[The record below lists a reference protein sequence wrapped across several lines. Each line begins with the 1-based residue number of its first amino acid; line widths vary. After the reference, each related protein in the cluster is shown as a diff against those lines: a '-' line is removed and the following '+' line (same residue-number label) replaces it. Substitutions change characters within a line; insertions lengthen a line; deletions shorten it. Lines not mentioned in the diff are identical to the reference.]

1 MKRMLVNLRNN
12 IQQLLSKPG
21 EQGDAGKQWCRSFGV
36 FFLHLVL
43 FISFCRK
50 KNKNTAEAQIVI
62 VNVFL
67 FHLKHDDDDDPN
79 DDDDD

>member
-1 MKRMLVNLRNN
+1 MQKFL
-12 IQQLLSKPG
+12 
-21 EQGDAGKQWCRSFGV
+21 C
-36 FFLHLVL
+36 FFSLHLVL

-50 KNKNTAEAQIVI
+50 KCTAVAQIVI